1 MTTPPDA
8 PHDETALVAGDP
20 LAAFVATLRAEARP
34 VTTAQATAI
43 AARARLA
50 AGHPGTPVPATP
62 ADTPAVADSTAPAT
76 TATVTALG
84 TWSRRLGL
92 LAAAALVAVVGVRVA
107 DRDAPPAATVAA
119 TNTPSPAAID
129 ATPAAA
135 PLPAVR
141 GTADVPVLAADARAV
156 RLVLDAPDARSVHVV
171 GDFNGWDRAATALE
185 REPGTGRW
193 SLVLPLA
200 PGRYRYAFLVD
211 GTTWVADPAHE
222 RVRDADFGQ
231 PTSELLVEVR
241 P

>member
-8 PHDETALVAGDP
+8 PHDETALLAGEP
-20 LAAFVATLRAEARP
+20 LAAFVATLRAETRP
-34 VTTAQATAI
+34 VTAAQATAI

-50 AGHPGTPVPATP
+50 AGGPGAPVTATP
-62 ADTPAVADSTAPAT
+62 TETPAVTTPTPPTPTIAP
-76 TATVTALG
+76 LG
-84 TWSRRLGL
+84 VWSRRLGL

-107 DRDAPPAATVAA
+107 ERETPADAPIGAV
-119 TNTPSPAAID
+119 
-129 ATPAAA
+129 PAAA
-135 PLPAVR
+135 PAVAPIPAVR

-171 GDFNGWDRAATALE
+171 GDFNGWDRTATALE

-211 GTTWVADPAHE
+211 GTTWVADPAHDQ
-222 RVRDADFGQ
+222 VRDADFGQ